1 MRRLSDDRGAVL
13 AFVALFFVGFLGLMA
28 IAIDAGAWYQA
39 QRNLQASADAAALA
53 GAQDLPNTATAL
65 TRSTTY
71 ANANVTGS
79 GSLTN
84 TTTFPDTSTI
94 DVQLSKPTPGFF
106 ARVLGITS
114 VTVHGHARAQV
125 GTPGSMK
132 NLAAIVVNQNLA
144 CKTDEANCFG
154 PAHTKDLDF
163 DGTPGAGAGAG
174 LVDLKG
180 HNPSSTKCTAN
191 TNTGEMQD
199 WIINGFAGFLPVNE
213 WYASP
218 PGIKN
223 GVQTALNA
231 VVNRLDPPLLFPV
244 FDTGSGT
251 ACGGAGGFHIIGW
264 SAFVITEVVH
274 WNNGQGHLVRGY
286 FVEYIAHDVDSVP
299 GGGGGFGVKTITL
312 TQ

>member
-71 ANANVTGS
+71 ATANVTGS

-125 GTPGSMK
+125 GTPGSIK
-132 NLAAIVVNQNLA
+132 NAAPIGVKDSIA
-144 CKTDEANCFG
+144 CKTDSSGCFNVPKTLVFDESSAASFG
-154 PAHTKDLDF
+154 AGFGLLDL
-163 DGTPGAGAGAG
+163 GGSSTTPGGCSGKVGQSEQSNWVKSGYPGLLAVNRYYGA
-174 LVDLKG
+174 
-180 HNPSSTKCTAN
+180 T
-191 TNTGEMQD
+191 TGER
-199 WIINGFAGFLPVNE
+199 
-213 WYASP
+213 
-218 PGIKN
+218 
-223 GVQTALNA
+223 TALRNA
-231 VVNRLDPPLLFPV
+231 LNSVVGTVLLFPV
-244 FDTGSGT
+244 FSSADP
-251 ACGGAGGFHIIGW
+251 AWCGGDGGFYVVGW
-264 SAFVITEVVH
+264 SAFVIDQSIPNSE
-274 WNNGQGHLVRGY
+274 WNPHFKTLHGH
-286 FVEYIAHDVDSVP
+286 FVTFIAHDVESVP
-299 GGGGGFGVKTITL
+299 GAGGGFGVKTITL